1 VKKNCFKLKKKELQN
16 NNINRGSNDNSSRDQ
31 QFLNTQDMAFVTT
44 SENETLTNEIWI
56 GDSGACGHYCNF
68 KEGLM
73 NVKEIC
79 DEITVGNG
87 KTMTATKVGD
97 LKCKVIQPDGSS
109 LDVTL
114 YEVKYVP
121 ELWMNLFSLN
131 KALKNGY
138 TLSNKGLSI
147 VFLKVLVQLRL
158 ID

>member
-1 VKKNCFKLKKKELQN
+1 
-16 NNINRGSNDNSSRDQ
+16 
-31 QFLNTQDMAFVTT
+31 VTT

-56 GDSGACGHYCNF
+56 CDSGACGHYCNF

-97 LKCKVIQPDGSS
+97 LKCKVIQLYGSS
-109 LDVTL
+109 LNVTL

-121 ELWMNLFSLN
+121 ELWMNLFSPN

-138 TLSNKGLSI
+138 TLNNKGLSI
-147 VFLKVLVQLRL
+147 CLS
-158 ID
+158 